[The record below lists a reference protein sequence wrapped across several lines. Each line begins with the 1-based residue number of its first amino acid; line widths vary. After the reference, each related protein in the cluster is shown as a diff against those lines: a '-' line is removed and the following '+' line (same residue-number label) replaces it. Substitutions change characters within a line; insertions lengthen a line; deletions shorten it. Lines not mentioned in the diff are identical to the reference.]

1 VRSYKKKFFIFFACL
16 LGGVICAPAQEEQ
29 VAPLEQSQTASSSR
43 EAERAIIL
51 NSAPVQDAVPAPE
64 PPSTVW
70 LFVRMIL
77 VLAAVIGCIYAA
89 VFFLKKGRLKQM
101 DDDPFLKRTAS
112 LVLSPGKSVQVIT
125 LGDNAYLVGV
135 TDNAFTLLGK
145 IDDKDLI
152 NAMNLNAEENATPAK
167 PRDFASLL
175 SIFTGQVGQRRQNA
189 AQTPGAVSDSVK
201 QTADFLRGQ
210 RSRINR
216 ENPQ

>member
-1 VRSYKKKFFIFFACL
+1 VFSLA
-16 LGGVICAPAQEEQ
+16 AQD
-29 VAPLEQSQTASSSR
+29 SR

-51 NSAPVQDAVPAPE
+51 NTAPAPAAATSLE

-77 VLAAVIGCIYAA
+77 VLAAVIGCIYAV
-89 VFFLKKGRLKQM
+89 VFFLKKGRLRQM
-101 DDDPFLKRTAS
+101 DDDPFLRRTAS

-145 IDDKDLI
+145 IDDKDLV
-152 NAMNLNAEENATPAK
+152 NAMNLNAEENRPAK
-167 PRDFASLL
+167 NPRDFASLL
-175 SIFTGQVGQRRQNA
+175 SIFTGQKQQNA
-189 AQTPGAVSDSVK
+189 SQTPGAFSESVQ
-201 QTADFLRGQ
+201 QTTDFLRGQ
-210 RSRINR
+210 RGRLNR